1 MPARDRSHL
10 FDILGALN
18 SIRAFIAG
26 VDHDSFV
33 ENDLLLSAVIRKLE
47 IVGEATKRISQE
59 FRTAHPE
66 IPWKMMAGMKDVLIH
81 DYDQVD
87 VELVWKTVSCE
98 VEETG
103 RMVEKFI
110 SGKDPD

>member
-33 ENDLLLSAVIRKLE
+33 ENDMLLSAVIRKLE
-47 IVGEATKRISQE
+47 IIGEATKRLSPE
-59 FRTAHPE
+59 FCSAHPE
-66 IPWKMMAGMKDVLIH
+66 VPWKMMAEEVLIH

-87 VELVWKTVSCE
+87 VELVWKTVSRE

-103 RMVEKFI
+103 RMIEKLI